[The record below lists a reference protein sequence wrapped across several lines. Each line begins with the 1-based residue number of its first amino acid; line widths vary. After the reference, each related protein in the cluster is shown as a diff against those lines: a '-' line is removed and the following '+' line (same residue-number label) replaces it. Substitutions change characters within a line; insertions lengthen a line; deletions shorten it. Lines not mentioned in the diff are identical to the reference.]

1 MKIQQIA
8 PQIQQIQHKQNLE
21 NHKQNSNDNVK
32 FTGAFDAAT
41 VFLRFLDTNQAW
53 GANAVDL
60 GSMVIPRTTI
70 DMVKRGP
77 AAGMETGRREASG
90 TINHS
95 LVGVYGT
102 LAGLAIATA
111 LNKKYGIKA
120 HKIFVD
126 DDTIQLLGKAWDKQV
141 KAGNKEPLE
150 AYLKDVF
157 NSAETRIGDDWVKI
171 PENNVADVVE
181 KFSKVLNKE
190 DAPVTISKDLKAYAR
205 SVITNATGSE
215 NTFRLG
221 KDAATASLENI
232 IESVYNV
239 SRTFVNKNENIAKEF
254 AKDFKVNKY
263 IADLKH
269 MNLGRSVLGIG
280 IASAVGMS
288 IQPLNIYLT
297 KKKTGSDGFVGVEGR
312 EKDYSAGFKALKVGA
327 AALFGGGI
335 LASLGMR
342 GGFKGI
348 LKKIQFKGLVP
359 TLDQFK
365 FIYGVTIMSRFIVA
379 RDKDELRE
387 SVVKDVLGF
396 FNWLILGNFVAKI
409 AANAIDQNLL
419 NYSEK
424 EHGKG
429 FFNKVIKAPLVTR
442 DEVLHRG
449 LKAAG
454 INPIEDGKAL
464 SFKQLMKKL
473 SSTQVSEAI
482 RKETKGKLRA
492 LNIAQVAGYL
502 YSGLVLGA
510 GIPRL
515 NIYMTDKSEQKRKAK
530 LAAAKAQNQGTAAET
545 ATSAKQSE
553 QHAKANAASPTLNEQ
568 YQAMIKPENLAFLSG
583 RM

>member
-8 PQIQQIQHKQNLE
+8 PQIQQIQNKQKYENNQQNNNNNL
-21 NHKQNSNDNVK
+21 K
-32 FTGAFDAAT
+32 FTGGFDAAT
-41 VFLRFLDTNQAW
+41 LFLRFLDTNQAW

-60 GSMVIPRTTI
+60 ASMVIPRTTV
-70 DMVKRGP
+70 DLVNRGP

-90 TINHS
+90 TANHS

-102 LAGLAIATA
+102 IAGFAIAAA
-111 LNKKYGIKA
+111 LNKKYGVKA

-126 DDTIQLLGKAWDKQV
+126 GDTLDILAKAWDKQV
-141 KAGNKEPLE
+141 KEGNKTPLQ

-157 NSAETRIGDDWVKI
+157 GSAETRIGDDWIKI
-171 PENNVADVVE
+171 PENNMNDVVD
-181 KFSKVLNKE
+181 KFTQVLSKE
-190 DAPVTISKDLKAYAR
+190 DAPTTISKDLKAYAH

-221 KDAATASLENI
+221 KGYKTSSIENI
-232 IESVYNV
+232 VESVYNV
-239 SRTFVNKNENIAKEF
+239 SRTFVNKNANIEKAF
-254 AKDFKVNKY
+254 ASDLKNNKY
-263 IADLKH
+263 LADLKH
-269 MNLGRSVLGIG
+269 MNLGRSLLGIG
-280 IASAVGMS
+280 IASAIGMS

-312 EKDYSAGFKALKVGA
+312 EKDNSAGFKALKAGA

-335 LASLGMR
+335 LASLGMDE
-342 GGFKGI
+342 GFKGI
-348 LKKIQFKGLVP
+348 LKKIQFKGLIP

-365 FIYGVTIMSRFIVA
+365 FIYGVTIMSRFLVA

-396 FNWLILGNFVAKI
+396 FNWLVLGNFVAKMT
-409 AANAIDQNLL
+409 ANSLDQNLL

-429 FFNKVIKAPLVTR
+429 FFNKIIKAPLVSR

-454 INPIEDGKAL
+454 INPIENGKAL

-473 SSTQVSEAI
+473 SSSQVNEAI

-492 LNIAQVAGYL
+492 LSIAQVAGYL
-502 YSGLVLGA
+502 YSGLVLGV
-510 GIPRL
+510 GIPKL
-515 NIYMTDKSEQKRKAK
+515 NIYMTNKSEEKRKAK
-530 LAAAKAQNQGTAAET
+530 IAAAKAQEQVNTAP
-545 ATSAKQSE
+545 SV
-553 QHAKANAASPTLNEQ
+553 NDQ
-568 YQAMIKPENLAFLSG
+568 YQAMIKPENLAFLSN